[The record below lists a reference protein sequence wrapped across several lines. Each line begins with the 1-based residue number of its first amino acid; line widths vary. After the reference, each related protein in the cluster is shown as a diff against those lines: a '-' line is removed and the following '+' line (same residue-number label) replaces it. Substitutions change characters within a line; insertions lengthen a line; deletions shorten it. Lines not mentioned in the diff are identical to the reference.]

1 MMSPVR
7 LPGDLPAEREIS
19 ERMKAWLWAE
29 HRAEIH
35 IMPFAGAFW
44 TRLSVAAYTTEDEC
58 RAVGPLIEEALKAE
72 GRISVYDSEQVQSTI
87 TSVRAKLRN
96 RRAIAATEIGGWLA
110 VMEQTQTLERIIAG
124 RLSVDMQGS
133 LRFAEVVQAR

>member
-1 MMSPVR
+1 
-7 LPGDLPAEREIS
+7 
-19 ERMKAWLWAE
+19 
-29 HRAEIH
+29 
-35 IMPFAGAFW
+35 
-44 TRLSVAAYTTEDEC
+44 
-58 RAVGPLIEEALKAE
+58 E

-87 TSVRAKLRN
+87 ASVRAKLRN